1 MVTHIEIKVNKRDRE
16 DKNGLDRILKKL
28 KTGMLMEGI
37 IDQVRAKRQFETPKQ
52 KRERKLRQRLNKEK
66 ILNGK

>member
-16 DKNGLDRILKKL
+16 DKNGLDRLLKRL
-28 KTGMLMEGI
+28 KTGLMMEGI
-37 IDQVRAKRQFETPKQ
+37 IDQVRSKRAHETPKQ
-52 KRERKLRQRLNKEK
+52 KRERKLRQRLAKEK